1 MSRFQSSLM
10 GLALF
15 TLAMMITNNQGMKIK
30 KMRTRRKMSRSMK
43 TTVTLGNTRTAMR
56 MTKHIKMSSSLMRL
70 ASRSMIQV
78 RRGILRCP

>member
-1 MSRFQSSLM
+1 M

-43 TTVTLGNTRTAMR
+43 TTVTLGNTRTVTR

-78 RRGILRCP
+78 RRGTLRCP